1 MNNAP
6 TREDVAAESGTNL
19 DSVKRRVAK
28 LMAIASDDRANPAEA
43 ASAAAMAERLMRKF
57 QIDNVELVT
66 SQLKS
71 GAAEFFSEEFV
82 GTTLDPEGY
91 SKTKCAW
98 SGILAVAVAELHDCQ
113 ARFSWSTKHGK
124 SLKFSGYAEDAQ
136 MARFTYVY
144 LVQSMALASRQ
155 YLAAF
160 QHDGRRGAEN
170 FRRGFN
176 AALVASLNEASASK
190 KREMQVESDS
200 RALVVVK
207 EDAVAKQFGVVKYSH
222 RSENTRF
229 DRAFHSGVTEGRKV
243 DVTRRGLS
251 TGSSNLQLGA

>member
-1 MNNAP
+1 MTDLN
-6 TREDVAAESGTNL
+6 TREDVAAEAGTSL
-19 DSVKRRVAK
+19 ESVKRRVAK
-28 LMAIASDDRANPAEA
+28 LMAIAGDDRANPAEA

-66 SQLKS
+66 AQLKS
-71 GAAEFFSEEFV
+71 GAAEFFSEEYV

-91 SKTKCAW
+91 SKTTCAW
-98 SGILAVAVAELHDCQ
+98 SGLLAVAVAELHDCQ
-113 ARFSWSTKHGK
+113 ARFSWSEKHGK

-144 LVQSMALASRQ
+144 LVQSMAVASR
-155 YLAAF
+155 AF
-160 QHDGRRGAEN
+160 LRDYPVDGRRGAEN

-176 AALVASLNEASASK
+176 AALIASLNAASGTK
-190 KREMQVESDS
+190 KREMQAESTG
-200 RALVVVK
+200 RALVIVK
-207 EDAVAKQFGVVKYSH
+207 TDAVSEKFGVVKYSY

-251 TGSSNLQLGA
+251 TGASSLQLA